1 MELSHATGLGYGV
14 EEAASSMMIERVL
27 GALKKGTSK
36 LVAKKAA
43 NGPPFF
49 ALRM

>member
-1 MELSHATGLGYGV
+1 M
-14 EEAASSMMIERVL
+14 ASMITVRVL
-27 GALKKGTSK
+27 GALKKGASK

-49 ALRM
+49 CAWDVNYAVAL